1 MNRQEPMSA
10 TDEVKKAAA
19 ELVAHFGSGRVSQY
33 FACFSESADFI
44 FYTHTER
51 LKSRKAYEDLW
62 KTWEAEM
69 NFKVLS
75 CTSTNQ
81 DVRIVG
87 NTVAIFTH
95 NVSTEVSTNDGVDT
109 VLERET
115 IVFEL
120 INGSWVAIH
129 EHLSPAA

>member
-1 MNRQEPMSA
+1 MSA
-10 TDEVKKAAA
+10 IDDVKKTAAD
-19 ELVAHFGSGRVSQY
+19 LVGHFGSSRVSEY

-44 FYTHTER
+44 FYTHSER
-51 LKSRKAYEDLW
+51 LTSRKAYEDLW

-75 CTSTNQ
+75 CTSSNQ
-81 DVRIVG
+81 DVRLVG
-87 NTVAIFTH
+87 DGVAIFTH
-95 NVSTEVSTNDGVDT
+95 NVSTNISTNDGTDT

-120 INGSWVAIH
+120 RNGKWIAIH
-129 EHLSPAA
+129 EHLSPAT

>member
-1 MNRQEPMSA
+1 MSA
-10 TDEVKKAAA
+10 IDDVKKTAAN
-19 ELVAHFGSGRVSQY
+19 LVGHFGASRVSDY
-33 FACFSESADFI
+33 FNCFSESADFI

-51 LKSRKAYEDLW
+51 LTSRKAYEDLW
-62 KTWEAEM
+62 KSWESEM

-81 DVRIVG
+81 DVRLIG
-87 NTVAIFTH
+87 DAIAIFTH
-95 NVSTEVSTNDGVDT
+95 NVSTEVSTKDGVDT

-120 INGSWVAIH
+120 VNCSWVAIH

>member
-1 MNRQEPMSA
+1 MSA
-10 TDEVKKAAA
+10 VDDVKKTAAD
-19 ELVAHFGSGRVSQY
+19 LVGHFGSARVKQY
-33 FACFSESADFI
+33 FECFSESADFI

-69 NFKVLS
+69 NFKVLA
-75 CTSTNQ
+75 CRSTDQ
-81 DVRIVG
+81 DIKLVG
-87 NTVAIFTH
+87 DDVAIFTH
-95 NVSTEVSTNDGVDT
+95 NVSTDVSTNDGVDT

-120 INGSWVAIH
+120 VNGSWIAIH
-129 EHLSPAA
+129 EHLSPAS

>member
-1 MNRQEPMSA
+1 MSA
-10 TDEVKKAAA
+10 IDDVKKTAAD
-19 ELVAHFGSGRVSQY
+19 LVGHFGSARVKEY
-33 FACFSESADFI
+33 FDCFSHSADFI

-81 DVRIVG
+81 DVKLVG
-87 NTVAIFTH
+87 NNVAIFTH
-95 NVSTEVSTNDGVDT
+95 NVLTEISTDDGVDT
-109 VLERET
+109 VAERET

-120 INGSWVAIH
+120 VDVKWLAIH
-129 EHLSPAA
+129 EHLSPAS

>member
-1 MNRQEPMSA
+1 MSA
-10 TDEVKKAAA
+10 IDDVKKTAAD
-19 ELVAHFGSGRVSQY
+19 LVGHFGSSRVSDY

-81 DVRIVG
+81 DVRLVG
-87 NTVAIFTH
+87 DNVAIFTH

-120 INGSWVAIH
+120 INGSWIAIH

>member
-1 MNRQEPMSA
+1 MSA
-10 TDEVKKAAA
+10 IDDVKKAAA
-19 ELVAHFGSGRVSQY
+19 ELVDHFGSGRVNQY

-69 NFKVLS
+69 NFKILS
-75 CTSTNQ
+75 CTSTSQ
-81 DVRIVG
+81 DIRLIG
-87 NTVAIFTH
+87 SNVAIFTH
-95 NVSTEVSTNDGVDT
+95 NVSTDVSTNDGVDT
-109 VLERET
+109 VAERET

-120 INGSWVAIH
+120 VNGSWVAIH
-129 EHLSPAA
+129 EHLSPAGS

>member
-1 MNRQEPMSA
+1 MSA
-10 TDEVKKAAA
+10 IEDVKKTAAD
-19 ELVAHFGSGRVSQY
+19 LVGHFGTSRVSEY

-51 LKSRKAYEDLW
+51 LKNRKAYEDLW
-62 KTWEAEM
+62 KTWESEM

-81 DVRIVG
+81 DVRLVG
-87 NTVAIFTH
+87 NNVAIFTH
-95 NVSTEVSTNDGVDT
+95 NVSTQVSTNDGVDK

-120 INGSWVAIH
+120 VNGSWIAIH

>member
-1 MNRQEPMSA
+1 MNA
-10 TDEVKKAAA
+10 IDDVKRTAAN
-19 ELVAHFGSGRVSQY
+19 LVGHFGSARVKEY
-33 FACFSESADFI
+33 FECFSESADFI

-62 KTWEAEM
+62 KTWEIDM

-81 DVRIVG
+81 DVRLVG
-87 NTVAIFTH
+87 DEVAIFTH
-95 NVSTEVSTNDGVDT
+95 NVSTEVSTNDGVDS

-120 INGSWVAIH
+120 INGKWIAIH
-129 EHLSPAA
+129 EHLSPAS

>member
-1 MNRQEPMSA
+1 MSA
-10 TDEVKKAAA
+10 IDDVKKTAAD
-19 ELVAHFGSGRVSQY
+19 LVGHFGSSRVSEY

-51 LKSRKAYEDLW
+51 LKSRQAYEDLW

-81 DVRIVG
+81 DVRLVG
-87 NTVAIFTH
+87 DTVAIFTH
-95 NVSTEVSTNDGVDT
+95 NVSTNISTNDGADT

-120 INGSWVAIH
+120 VNGSWLAIH
-129 EHLSPAA
+129 EHLSPAT